1 MGGCCGGWRSGEH
14 GGDFVPTGTS
24 AGPVRAALEPPL
36 GGSHWRGAGTSLPLK
51 LALHENVAP
60 WPAPPLGLVGF
71 GSMPVLD
78 KGAS

>member
-1 MGGCCGGWRSGEH
+1 MGAAAVGGGQASTAATSSPQELGS
-14 GGDFVPTGTS
+14 PSTG
-24 AGPVRAALEPPL
+24 RARASTW
-36 GGSHWRGAGTSLPLK
+36 GSHWRGAGTSLPLK

-60 WPAPPLGLVGF
+60 WRAPPLGLVGF